1 MALLWPGG
9 TVLFQKLD
17 RVDILE
23 LRRTIL
29 ANVPSDYVGFNK
41 YLEYFDSIMDRLFF
55 VGSVLC
61 EPRRAGS
68 IGSPSLSGIHKG

>member
-1 MALLWPGG
+1 MNCKFILHSTKYFALWPYFGLAG
-9 TVLFQKLD
+9 KVLFQKLD

-41 YLEYFDSIMDRLFF
+41 YWDSLKML
-55 VGSVLC
+55 
-61 EPRRAGS
+61 
-68 IGSPSLSGIHKG
+68 